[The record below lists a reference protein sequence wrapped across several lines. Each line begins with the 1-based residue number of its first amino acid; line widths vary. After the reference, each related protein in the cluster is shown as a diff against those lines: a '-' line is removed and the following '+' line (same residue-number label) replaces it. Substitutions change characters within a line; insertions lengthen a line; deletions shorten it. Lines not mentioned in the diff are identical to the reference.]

1 MLDEHVEADL
11 QWRASVLTLNGMTST
26 ADANT
31 EIVVDAKPMSSV
43 VPEPPQSEHALKRK
57 PRKKPKRTDPVSTSK
72 TAASGSTPA
81 ESKEAKKERS
91 RIARAA
97 VLRRQYPLMPNIPK
111 SITPSQRKK
120 LILQHTQ
127 NGTNMLQPTRS
138 STAEGPGAAEARQSK
153 NDRKAANKEKQT
165 NRATL
170 LKQQYPNMEGIP
182 SKIGR
187 GIRKKLIAQYN
198 ARSSASAPSV
208 NMPMSSDAKINL
220 PTRPVPLPTANL
232 GMNPAY
238 QATCSWLSTSSLI
251 ASGSKPQKKTSNKM
265 APLSEERRAEVARN
279 LAAGS
284 NSDPVMID

>member
-11 QWRASVLTLNGMTST
+11 QRLGNVPTSNEMPST
-26 ADANT
+26 ANANMK
-31 EIVVDAKPMSSV
+31 IAVDAKSISSV
-43 VPEPPQSEHALKRK
+43 VPEPPQSDHASKRK
-57 PRKKPKRTDPVSTSK
+57 PRKNTKRTDPTSTSK
-72 TAASGSTPA
+72 TTASVSTPA
-81 ESKEAKKERS
+81 ESKETKKERS

-97 VLRRQYPLMPNIPK
+97 VLRKEYPLMQNIPK

-127 NGTNMLQPTRS
+127 NAANMLQPTRL
-138 STAEGPGAAEARQSK
+138 STADGPGAADATQSK
-153 NDRKAANKEKQT
+153 NDRKAANKEKQR

-198 ARSSASAPSV
+198 ARSSALAPSV
-208 NMPMSSDAKINL
+208 TMPTSSDTKLNL
-220 PTRPVPLPTANL
+220 PTRPVPLPTAIL
-232 GMNPAY
+232 GMNPTY
-238 QATCSWLSTSSLI
+238 QPMCPWLSTNSSA
-251 ASGSKPQKKTSNKM
+251 ASGSKPQKQTSNKM

-279 LAAGS
+279 LASGS

>member
-11 QWRASVLTLNGMTST
+11 QWRGNVLTSNGMPST
-26 ADANT
+26 ANANT
-31 EIVVDAKPMSSV
+31 EIAVDAKSISSV
-43 VPEPPQSEHALKRK
+43 VPEPPRSDHALKRK
-57 PRKKPKRTDPVSTSK
+57 PRKKTKRTDPTSTSK
-72 TAASGSTPA
+72 TAASVSTPS

-97 VLRRQYPLMPNIPK
+97 VLRKQYPLMQNIPK

-127 NGTNMLQPTRS
+127 NAANMLQPTRS
-138 STAEGPGAAEARQSK
+138 STAEGPGAADATQSK
-153 NDRKAANKEKQT
+153 NDRKAANKEKQR

-187 GIRKKLIAQYN
+187 GIRKKLVAQYN
-198 ARSSASAPSV
+198 ARSSALAPSV
-208 NMPMSSDAKINL
+208 TMPTSSDTTLNL
-220 PTRPVPLPTANL
+220 PTRPVPLPTAIL
-232 GMNPAY
+232 GMNPTY
-238 QATCSWLSTSSLI
+238 KPTCSWLSTNSSI
-251 ASGSKPQKKTSNKM
+251 ASGSKPQKQTSNKM

>member
-11 QWRASVLTLNGMTST
+11 QWRGNVLTSNGMPNT
-26 ADANT
+26 ANADMKIA
-31 EIVVDAKPMSSV
+31 VDAKSISSV
-43 VPEPPQSEHALKRK
+43 VPEPPQSDHASKRK
-57 PRKKPKRTDPVSTSK
+57 PRKKTKRTDPTSISK
-72 TAASGSTPA
+72 TSASASTPA

-97 VLRRQYPLMPNIPK
+97 VLRKEYPLMQNIPK

-127 NGTNMLQPTRS
+127 NAANMLQPTHLN
-138 STAEGPGAAEARQSK
+138 TTGGPGAADAAQSK
-153 NDRKAANKEKQT
+153 NDRKAANKEKQR

-187 GIRKKLIAQYN
+187 GIRKKLIAQYK
-198 ARSSASAPSV
+198 ARSSAFAPSV
-208 NMPMSSDAKINL
+208 TMPTSTDPKLNL
-220 PTRPVPLPTANL
+220 PTRPVPLPTAIL
-232 GMNPAY
+232 GINPTY
-238 QATCSWLSTSSLI
+238 QPACSWLDTNSSV
-251 ASGSKPQKKTSNKM
+251 ASGSKPQKQTSNKM

>member
-11 QWRASVLTLNGMTST
+11 QWRGNVPTSNEMPST
-26 ADANT
+26 ANANMK
-31 EIVVDAKPMSSV
+31 IAVDAKSISSV
-43 VPEPPQSEHALKRK
+43 VPEPPQSDHASKRK
-57 PRKKPKRTDPVSTSK
+57 PRKKTKRTDPTSTSK
-72 TAASGSTPA
+72 TTANVSTPA

-97 VLRRQYPLMPNIPK
+97 VLRKEYPLMQNIPK

-127 NGTNMLQPTRS
+127 NAANMLQPTRL
-138 STAEGPGAAEARQSK
+138 STADGPGAADAIQSK
-153 NDRKAANKEKQT
+153 NDRKAANKEKQR
-165 NRATL
+165 NRATVL
-170 LKQQYPNMEGIP
+170 RQQYPNMEGIP

-198 ARSSASAPSV
+198 ARSSALAPSV
-208 NMPMSSDAKINL
+208 TMPTSSATKLNL
-220 PTRPVPLPTANL
+220 PTRPVPLPTAIL
-232 GMNPAY
+232 GMNPTY
-238 QATCSWLSTSSLI
+238 QPTCSWLSINSSV
-251 ASGSKPQKKTSNKM
+251 ASGSKPQKQTSNKM